1 MSIHLWQ
8 TTVFLL
14 RKKLLLNSEWALEKV
29 GVDVSE

>member
-1 MSIHLWQ
+1 VSIHLWQ
-8 TTVFLL
+8 TTVFL